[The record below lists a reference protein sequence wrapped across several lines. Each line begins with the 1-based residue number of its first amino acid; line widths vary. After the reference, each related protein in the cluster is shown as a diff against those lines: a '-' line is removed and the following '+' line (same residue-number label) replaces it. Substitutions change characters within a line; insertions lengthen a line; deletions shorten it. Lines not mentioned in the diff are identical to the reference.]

1 MPDYILADKKR
12 KLTYENKVIV
22 RRKYSN
28 FTIQRIR
35 FLTKVE
41 IRFTD

>member
-12 KLTYENKVIV
+12 KLTYKNKVIV